1 MIILPKHLV
10 HAQLTRQTKI
20 SQGRLNQLKQE
31 KNNNTVLHGHTA
43 FTTMVLV
50 YIDIQHHYRNT
61 EWLCEHAHAIYLQVE
76 QHQPDFWGSSL
87 TFKFSPLKDIYDCS
101 T

>member
-50 YIDIQHHYRNT
+50 YIDIQHCYATQNGYVNMLMLFPFKT
-61 EWLCEHAHAIYLQVE
+61 NNANQIFGVQVLLSNSAH
-76 QHQPDFWGSSL
+76 
-87 TFKFSPLKDIYDCS
+87 
-101 T
+101 